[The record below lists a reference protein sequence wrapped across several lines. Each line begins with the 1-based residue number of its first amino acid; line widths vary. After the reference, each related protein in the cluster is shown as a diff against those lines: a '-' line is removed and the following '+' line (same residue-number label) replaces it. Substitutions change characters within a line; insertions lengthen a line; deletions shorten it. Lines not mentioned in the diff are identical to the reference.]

1 MLRILL
7 CLGYF
12 FLSQLCLA
20 QHSEA
25 DSLQAE
31 KIKAAIAQ
39 SRILYKTNL
48 DSALFV
54 LDTLRDDLMQLNDPK
69 LTVTAAINMANVL
82 LHQQEYVRVREE
94 LTPMLSYKNSIDS
107 SQLGLVYRGIGN
119 SYRMEWVSDSA
130 VANFIRALKLYRP
143 GRDDRLLAALYLD
156 LGIVYDKL
164 NNSELSEGFF
174 EKSIQYSSDSKIME
188 RHKSYI
194 TDKAV
199 RPVSGQ
205 TILELSLDIMKLAE
219 DQNDDRL
226 LTVAYSDVKKNYFS
240 LKNYDKALEYAEKE
254 LELAGKTKFDA
265 HLPNNLYL
273 IGTIHAIQNKPQ
285 QAITSF
291 TKALP
296 TASDSLKLSIYMR
309 LKENFNRTGNS
320 KMAIEVM
327 EKYISLKDSI
337 TNKNIEASFAE
348 IAAQYQT
355 ELQKEQI
362 KTLEVENDLG
372 EATIKQQQVTLF
384 GTIGLAVL
392 ILILGWLG
400 IKNYKA
406 RQQLAQTQLNFKLLQ
421 TQMNPHF
428 MFNALNEINSSLGA
442 NDAEKS
448 SKYLTAYSKL
458 MRSILESSSHE
469 FVTIAADVSLIS
481 NYLELQQL
489 VHNHNFT
496 FDVTVSEE
504 LNPHF
509 LQMPPMLTQPYVEN
523 AILHGVNGVSDGH
536 IEVTYE
542 LKNDLVHIEITDNGK
557 GVLAKE
563 NHSGNE
569 LHTSMGT
576 QIIAQRVKTY
586 AELHNFEMAIETQAR
601 ITNGTIVRL
610 KFPIKTF
617 PKK

>member
-1 MLRILL
+1 MFRFLL
-7 CLGYF
+7 CIAYF
-12 FLSQLCLA
+12 FLSQLCFA

-194 TDKAV
+194 TDKAI

-254 LELAGKTKFDA
+254 LELTDKTKFDA

-285 QAITSF
+285 QAIASF

-309 LKENFNRTGNS
+309 LKENYNRTGNS

-327 EKYISLKDSI
+327 EKYIGLKDSI

-469 FVTIAADVSLIS
+469 FVSVAADISLIS

-496 FDVTVSEE
+496 FDVAVSEE
-504 LNPHF
+504 LNTHY

-523 AILHGVNGVSDGH
+523 AILHGVNGLSDGH

-542 LKNDLVHIEITDNGK
+542 LKNDLVHIEIIDNGK

-563 NHSGNE
+563 THSGNE

-586 AELHNFEMAIETQAR
+586 AELHNFEMAIETQAGK
-601 ITNGTIVRL
+601 TNGTIVRL

-617 PKK
+617 TNK

>member
-1 MLRILL
+1 MLRLLL
-7 CLGYF
+7 CIGFF
-12 FLSQLCLA
+12 FLSQLCFA
-20 QHSEA
+20 QHSKA

-31 KIKAAIAQ
+31 KIKATIAH

-69 LTVTAAINMANVL
+69 LTVITAINMANVL
-82 LHQQEYVRVREE
+82 LHQQEYARVRTE
-94 LTPMLSYKNSIDS
+94 LTPMLQYKNRIDS
-107 SQLGLVYRGIGN
+107 AQLGLVYRGIGN

-156 LGIVYDKL
+156 LGMVYAKL
-164 NNSELSEGFF
+164 NNTELSEGFF
-174 EKSIQYSSDSKIME
+174 EKSIQYSNNSKIME
-188 RHKSYI
+188 RHRSFI
-194 TDKAV
+194 TDKAK
-199 RPVSGQ
+199 RPVSRE
-205 TILELSLDIMKLAE
+205 TTLELSLDIMKLAE
-219 DQNDDRL
+219 EQNDDRL
-226 LTVAYSDVKKNYFS
+226 LTVAYSDVKKNYFR

-285 QAITSF
+285 QAITNF

-309 LKENFNRTGNS
+309 LKENYNRTGNS
-320 KMAIEVM
+320 EMAIAVM
-327 EKYISLKDSI
+327 EQYIRLKDSI

-372 EATIKQQQVTLF
+372 DATIKQQQVTLY

-406 RQQLAQTQLNFKLLQ
+406 RQQLARTQLNFKLLQ

-428 MFNALNEINSSLGA
+428 MFNALNEINSSLGS
-442 NDAEKS
+442 NDTEKS
-448 SKYLTAYSKL
+448 SKYLTSYSKL

-469 FVTIAADVSLIS
+469 FVSIAADISLIS

-489 VHNHNFT
+489 VHNHKFNFN
-496 FDVTVSEE
+496 VAVSAE
-504 LNPHF
+504 LDTHY

-523 AILHGVNGVSDGH
+523 AILHGVNGISEGH
-536 IEVTYE
+536 IQINYE
-542 LKNDLVHIEITDNGK
+542 LKNDAVLIEIMDNGK
-557 GVLAKE
+557 GILTKE
-563 NHSGNE
+563 KHSGNE

-576 QIIAQRVKTY
+576 HIIAQRVKTY
-586 AELHNFEMAIETQAR
+586 GELHKFDIIINISAG
-601 ITNGTIVRL
+601 NSKGTKVSL
-610 KFPIKTF
+610 KFPTETLT
-617 PKK
+617 KK

>member
-1 MLRILL
+1 MLRFLL
-7 CLGYF
+7 CIGYI
-12 FLSQLCLA
+12 FLCQPCFA
-20 QHSEA
+20 QNSEA

-54 LDTLRDDLMQLNDPK
+54 LDAIRDDLIQLNDPK
-69 LTVTAAINMANVL
+69 LTAVAAINMANVL
-82 LHQQEYVRVREE
+82 LHKQEYARVREE
-94 LTPMLSYKNSIDS
+94 LTPMLKYKNRIDS
-107 SQLGLVYRGIGN
+107 SKLGLIYRGIGN

-143 GRDDRLLAALYLD
+143 GRDDRLLSALYLD
-156 LGIVYDKL
+156 LGMVYDKL
-164 NNSELSEGFF
+164 NNTELSEGFF
-174 EKSIQYSSDSKIME
+174 EKSMQYSSNSKIME

-194 TDKAV
+194 TDKAE
-199 RPVSGQ
+199 RPVSRK
-205 TILELSLDIMKLAE
+205 TILELSLDIMRLAE

-226 LTVAYSDVKKNYFS
+226 LTVAYSDVKKNYFG
-240 LKNYDKALEYAEKE
+240 LQNYDKALEYAEKE
-254 LELAGKTKFDA
+254 LALVGKTKFDA

-309 LKENFNRTGNS
+309 LKENYTRTGNS
-320 KMAIEVM
+320 QMAIEVM

-337 TNKNIEASFAE
+337 TSKNIEASFAE

-400 IKNYKA
+400 INNYKA
-406 RQQLAQTQLNFKLLQ
+406 RQELSRTQLNFKLLQ

-428 MFNALNEINSSLGA
+428 MFNALNEINSSLGS

-469 FVTIAADVSLIS
+469 FVSVAADISLIS

-496 FDVTVSEE
+496 FDVAVSEE
-504 LNPHF
+504 LNTHY
-509 LQMPPMLTQPYVEN
+509 LQIPPMLTQPYVEN
-523 AILHGVNGVSDGH
+523 AILHGVNGVSEGH
-536 IEVTYE
+536 IQVNYE
-542 LKNDLVHIEITDNGK
+542 LKNDAVLIEIVDNGK
-557 GVLAKE
+557 GVLIKE

-576 QIIAQRVKTY
+576 HIITQRVQTY
-586 AELHNFEMAIETQAR
+586 GELHKFDIVINTQAGK
-601 ITNGTIVRL
+601 TNGTIVRL
-610 KFPIKTF
+610 KFPTKTLA
-617 PKK
+617 KK